1 MAARPR
7 HQQDLFEIQEVPPSI
22 PISVQG
28 QMLEFLETLLTE
40 AISSDLIEAQDTL
53 EEVDH
58 DEDHA

>member
-22 PISVQG
+22 PIGAQA
-28 QMLEFLETLLTE
+28 QMLVLLETLLTE
-40 AISSDLIEAQDTL
+40 VISSDPTEAQDAL
-53 EEVDH
+53 VEVDH

>member
-7 HQQDLFEIQEVPPSI
+7 HQQDLFEIQDPPPSI
-22 PISVQG
+22 PISAQA
-28 QMLEFLETLLTE
+28 QMLILLETLLTE
-40 AISSDLIEAQDTL
+40 AISSARTEAQDGL